1 MKNSK
6 QYSIKYYITLIKH
19 LNVNQLYA
27 KIRKEVDENDQ
38 LESMQK
44 PNYKALEK
52 QIKSLKGNI
61 KGLNESK
68 NDFNALIYNIPK
80 MFKIIELIYDESGKA
95 IDYYFREINKKF
107 MLFTNLSKSQLINKR
122 YREVIGEIPDEWL
135 ICYSEILKTNIS
147 VSGIILNSPE
157 NMKFLRGK

>member
-1 MKNSK
+1 
-6 QYSIKYYITLIKH
+6 
-19 LNVNQLYA
+19 
-27 KIRKEVDENDQ
+27 
-38 LESMQK
+38 
-44 PNYKALEK
+44 
-52 QIKSLKGNI
+52 
-61 KGLNESK
+61 
-68 NDFNALIYNIPK
+68 
-80 MFKIIELIYDESGKA
+80 
-95 IDYYFREINKKF
+95 